1 MLKSYNKFNQLNEF
15 FNNALKD
22 LFNSLFK
29 IASDRVKQNIQ
40 SFQAKIK
47 DSKDLNDAKMKLQN
61 QIDTD
66 NKQFISDLDATTL
79 IDLPNLIK
87 DQILSVYAYL
97 SAISQIGQGYDIFK
111 PKNFFNNDINGLNLD
126 IKTIFIKSGKNL
138 SEGKPIDEN
147 LILNYLEKIGKTQG
161 LKKEDFQKNNEEEQD
176 QNKNLSDEMKKELID
191 SISNNFY
198 EAILQQT
205 IDMIKDVTSQKW
217 FVDID

>member
-29 IASDRVKQNIQ
+29 IASDKVKQNIQ
-40 SFQAKIK
+40 NFQAKIK
-47 DSKDLNDAKMKLQN
+47 DSKDLNDAKIKLQN

-66 NKQFISDLDATTL
+66 KKQFIEDLDNTVLT
-79 IDLPNLIK
+79 DLPNLIK
-87 DQILSVYAYL
+87 EQILSIFAYL
-97 SAISQIGQGYDIFK
+97 STISQIGQGYDIFK
-111 PKNFFNNDINGLNLD
+111 PKNFFNNDINGLNPD

-147 LILNYLEKIGKTQG
+147 LILDYLEKISKTQG
-161 LKKEDFQKNNEEEQD
+161 LKKEDFQKNNEEQD
-176 QNKNLSDEMKKELID
+176 QNKNLSDEMKNELID

-198 EAILQQT
+198 DAILQQT